1 MINAFIQSMGL
12 NALDVQTVKMMNP
25 LKLAYLGDAVYEVY
39 IRAYLVNE
47 VVLTPHEMT
56 KRAVKY
62 VKAYYQSKFINGIK
76 GFLTEDEWTLVK
88 RGRNQKSNTVPKNAS
103 ITDYRYATGLET
115 LIGYLFLVGET
126 DRLNEIVKQGILYLE
141 GSIDTMESVEAIIDE
156 ND

>member
-12 NALDVQTVKMMNP
+12 KSLDVQTVNMMNP

-62 VKAYYQSKFINGIK
+62 VKASYQSKLINGIK
-76 GFLTEDEWTLVK
+76 EFLTEEEWTLVK
-88 RGRNQKSNTVPKNAS
+88 RGRNQKSNTVPKSAS
-103 ITDYRYATGLET
+103 LTDYRYATGLET
-115 LIGYLFLVGET
+115 LIGYLFLVGHY
-126 DRLNEIVKQGILYLE
+126 DRLNEIIKQGILYLE
-141 GSIDTMESVEAIIDE
+141 GAQDNLVQVEDIIDE
-156 ND
+156 